1 MPSKGGDASTWAL
14 AQATSEINLGLELP
28 GNSSAGAESTT
39 SAIAAQLG
47 IDKILLWQ
55 LVGLQGA
62 LLSSL
67 GVEPLFLD
75 WLVLGGISAQ
85 HQDRMRVEIDRAV
98 LLRAAAFEPHPVQV
112 RFADFAFEHSKEA
125 VAIQFRCAPQDVV
138 SCQESVSFVAGQG
151 CEIIVNGIKQ
161 GASSR
166 RKAGG
171 PLPCKSRS
179 RLSKLSLFERH
190 CALSTKGNFGDTASG
205 QNLTYFE
212 TKQRSRDYIQRKV
225 ELRRP
230 GAPLEGWL
238 QQTQRPAGLVPPI
251 NAGRPQ
257 PHQLTP
263 GPAGAARST
272 EQSQQHATMD
282 PQKAAQTGP
291 IRTAPTAATQR
302 KQPDTKRT
310 TTRDKKTKGT
320 TGEKDRKTRSR
331 LACHECKATK
341 QKCDGPSRIPCRRC
355 ELYNLECKFTTK
367 NGVISAPTAS
377 TNSTS
382 TANNMGNNPVVAQKL
397 YEIAARLQSIE
408 SALHIQQ
415 GISPKSHEHAGSSHF
430 SSHMAQSD
438 DEDGSIADDMDHDDS
453 TSTKGKSN
461 NDSYNPMSEIHQS
474 MTALGTATTPR
485 GTVIDD
491 YGAPDIIRRGILT
504 AEECQELF
512 DFFFSSLHPWVMM
525 LSLDDDRNAM
535 RVRSRSPLLFHTI
548 LVLST
553 SYSTPFPSQ
562 LHITLVTFV
571 NNIFAPQIL
580 SPQPHEL
587 TTDFLRAVDLL
598 NLYKMTQFAT
608 RRAEGMDVAEA
619 MRASKVNGLASWMMQ
634 GILARTAERLDLA
647 STVQKFSRAYSASS
661 NGKSI
666 SPELVKDLRLY
677 YWLLSNDVHGNVQSG
692 RRCNM
697 EGAVALT
704 TTRLFSSLHLQPY
717 DVRLAASVEMF
728 EIARPILRS
737 TSYERTRRIPK
748 ADLERYNVG
757 MAAWEDFWV
766 PVLIRELA
774 VDPLALSVMCPFAY
788 FITLVYNASA
798 YVSYKRNHAYPSDN
812 ETADKGHPTS
822 SVRRGTKDE
831 DGGHKRDGP
840 RELSQWEHETL
851 SRSVQA
857 AEGLIFTLSEESRVP
872 GAWRKVQWEEA
883 QRSDGYRKLTMDDT
897 IVALSKWGMDAI
909 TCVAYIFPLVFL
921 CKLVNDGLLTADLVL
936 LHRPAAQPAWDYPQK
951 LPRLLELGASF
962 LEAVAINLEHP
973 ATSQAHVLRALLDA
987 GIKGYQSSPQL
998 PRHAATV
1005 MSPLPSVTTS
1015 IFPPPNPPA
1024 LDSARLSQYAAENA
1038 QSAALRGNNNGMN
1051 PSSAMLGFQSPNA
1064 QHASTSP
1071 SQQLRS
1077 NLTQGRMPQ
1086 SNLASTLSA
1095 ALGQGGHHRSINPVM
1110 SSGGVSGLD
1119 NHNNVDNTVP
1129 TAGSSMF
1136 VSSGGTSTPTS
1147 ILPGGGAVSAGGMD
1161 SALTSVLN
1169 GFDPFFAD
1177 PVGGTNFWDWSA
1189 TTSGGGGGNGG
1200 SGTDRTSPD
1209 QVDWSA
1215 GLQ

>member
-1 MPSKGGDASTWAL
+1 MYNSQQGGSLPSLTMPS
-14 AQATSEINLGLELP
+14 EM
-28 GNSSAGAESTT
+28 
-39 SAIAAQLG
+39 
-47 IDKILLWQ
+47 
-55 LVGLQGA
+55 
-62 LLSSL
+62 
-67 GVEPLFLD
+67 
-75 WLVLGGISAQ
+75 Q
-85 HQDRMRVEIDRAV
+85 HQHQQQQAV
-98 LLRAAAFEPHPVQV
+98 HRQ
-112 RFADFAFEHSKEA
+112 
-125 VAIQFRCAPQDVV
+125 QAP
-138 SCQESVSFVAGQG
+138 
-151 CEIIVNGIKQ
+151 
-161 GASSR
+161 
-166 RKAGG
+166 
-171 PLPCKSRS
+171 PP
-179 RLSKLSLFERH
+179 
-190 CALSTKGNFGDTASG
+190 
-205 QNLTYFE
+205 
-212 TKQRSRDYIQRKV
+212 
-225 ELRRP
+225 P
-230 GAPLEGWL
+230 PP
-238 QQTQRPAGLVPPI
+238 QQLVPP
-251 NAGRPQ
+251 P
-257 PHQLTP
+257 L
-263 GPAGAARST
+263 GADL
-272 EQSQQHATMD
+272 SQQQQQHRGGTSSGVAAGTMD
-282 PQKAAQTGP
+282 TSPASQKAAQTGP
-291 IRTAPTAATQR
+291 VRNTTSSAATAR
-302 KQPDTKRT
+302 KRSATTAKRT
-310 TTRDKKTKGT
+310 STTTNTKGKAAGT
-320 TGEKDRKTRSR
+320 AGDKDRKTRSR

-367 NGVISAPTAS
+367 TGVISAPTGATGPSSATAS
-377 TNSTS
+377 
-382 TANNMGNNPVVAQKL
+382 GNNPVVAQKL

-415 GISPKSHEHAGSSHF
+415 GISPKSHDHAGESSHF
-430 SSHMAQSD
+430 SSHIAHSD
-438 DEDGSIADDMDHDDS
+438 DDQAASSADEMDHDDAAS
-453 TSTKGKSN
+453 TRTKGHSN

-485 GTVIDD
+485 GTAIDD

-512 DFFFSSLHPWVMM
+512 DFFFASLHPWVMM
-525 LSLDDDRNAM
+525 LSLDEDRNAM
-535 RVRSRSPLLFHTI
+535 GVRSRSPLLFHTV

-587 TTDFLRAVDLL
+587 TTDFLRALDLL

-647 STVQKFSRAYSASS
+647 SVVQKFSRAYSASS
-661 NGKSI
+661 NGKAI
-666 SPELVKDLRLY
+666 SSELIKDLRLY

-766 PVLIRELA
+766 PVLIRELT

-798 YVSYKRNHAYPSDN
+798 YVSYKRNHAYPSDT
-812 ETADKGHPTS
+812 ETTEKGHPTS
-822 SVRRGTKDE
+822 SVRRGVKDDE
-831 DGGHKRDGP
+831 ASGSGTKRDGP
-840 RELSQWEHETL
+840 RELTQWEHDTL

-897 IVALSKWGMDAI
+897 VVALSKWGMDAI

-1005 MSPLPSVTTS
+1005 MSPLPSITTN

-1024 LDSARLSQYAAENA
+1024 LDGARLNQYAAENA
-1038 QSAALRGNNNGMN
+1038 AAQTSSMRANGGGGNGFN
-1051 PSSAMLGFQSPNA
+1051 PSNAILGGAGTGSGGGFGQQQQPNA
-1064 QHASTSP
+1064 NASP
-1071 SQQLRS
+1071 SQHLRS
-1077 NLTQGRMPQ
+1077 NMGQATGRTGGMHQ
-1086 SNLASTLSA
+1086 SSLASTLSA
-1095 ALGQGGHHRSINPVM
+1095 ALGQGQPRSINPVM
-1110 SSGGVSGLD
+1110 SSGAGGGLD
-1119 NHNNVDNTVP
+1119 NNGGEGVSST
-1129 TAGSSMF
+1129 TSSMF
-1136 VSSGGTSTPTS
+1136 ASSGGGGGGGGTSTPTS
-1147 ILPGGGAVSAGGMD
+1147 ILPSGGGVSAGGMD

-1177 PVGGTNFWDWSA
+1177 SIGGATNFWDW
-1189 TTSGGGGGNGG
+1189 TSGSAGG
-1200 SGTDRTSPD
+1200 DRTSPD

-1215 GLQ
+1215 GLS